1 MTRTNYNSF
10 LKHCWNIVAIS
21 IKYINIKIP
30 IVDDVVYPLNRWK
43 CCVEEKYTL
52 YYTLYYCFLPDICFV
67 CSNFVSN
74 VVVTLRDI
82 QLYNVDTMWNM
93 HLCIAEKKSLEWE
106 GQLAT
111 MVFIYILVC
120 VTSIIWCDCIVPE
133 EEIICTSDCNSDFV
147 RCNQDC
153 NQDMECQNQCLRQI
167 TICVEN
173 CPCHENCLNG
183 CPCSSYCESQ
193 TPSGI
198 KHDFETEDLN
208 VLGYRKSVNDKS
220 V

>member
-1 MTRTNYNSF
+1 ML
-10 LKHCWNIVAIS
+10 LKYCCRSKN
-21 IKYINIKIP
+21 IP
-30 IVDDVVYPLNRWK
+30 IIVVKNIPTICRCFCLSIEPVKMLCWK
-43 CCVEEKYTL
+43 KT
-52 YYTLYYCFLPDICFV
+52 YYCFLPDICFV